1 MSDSQKKRTNI
12 RKSYQYNNA
21 RTYFF
26 NNFPSFFFHDVDG
39 EICIFAGLVKKANS
53 YEAVIGL
60 EVHAQL
66 STESKLFCS
75 DPNQFGAEPN
85 QHTSVISLGHPGSL
99 PRLNEKVVE
108 YAIRLGLATHAEIAP
123 SLTFARKN
131 YFYTDLPKGYQISQ
145 HEAPIC
151 VGGYINIRMPEG
163 NKKIRLTRIHIEEDA
178 GKSLHDQQPDASL
191 IDLNRA
197 GVPLLE
203 IVSEPDLCS
212 GEEAQAY
219 LGEIRRLVRYLDICD
234 GNMEEGSMRCDANVS
249 VKRKS
254 ETKLGTRTEIKN
266 LNSMSNVR
274 KAIDFEIKRQIAL
287 LDEGGKVIQ
296 QTVSYDDQRNR
307 TFPLRSKEEAE
318 DYRYFP
324 EPDLNPLLIAQKWI
338 SEIRSTLPA
347 LPQERFIKYTGVFHL
362 SEQEAAVLVESPDLA
377 RYFEALAGQTGEPKM
392 AANWMLGPVK
402 SWLNEHHARMDD
414 FPLSPE
420 KLGSLISLA
429 TKGKISYSAAQQ
441 KILPELILQPDGDPQ
456 TLARQLDL
464 IQESG
469 TYAIMK
475 HIHAS
480 LDKYPEKI
488 REYHNGKKGLVGLF
502 MGEVMKSTG
511 GKADPS
517 LANKM
522 IIQELEKRK

>member
-1 MSDSQKKRTNI
+1 
-12 RKSYQYNNA
+12 
-21 RTYFF
+21 
-26 NNFPSFFFHDVDG
+26 
-39 EICIFAGLVKKANS
+39 VKKANS

-108 YAIRLGLATHAEIAP
+108 YAIRLGLATHSEIAP
-123 SLTFARKN
+123 SLSFARKN

-145 HEAPIC
+145 HENPIC
-151 VGGYINIRMPEG
+151 DGGYIHIRMPEV
-163 NKKIRLTRIHIEEDA
+163 NKKIRLIRIHIEEDA
-178 GKSLHDQQPDASL
+178 GKSLHDRQPDASL

-212 GEEAQAY
+212 GKEAQSY
-219 LGEIRRLVRYLDICD
+219 LGEIRRMVRYLDICD
-234 GNMEEGSMRCDANVS
+234 GNMEEGSLRCDANVS
-249 VKRKS
+249 VKKIG

-274 KAIDFEIKRQIAL
+274 KAIEYEIKRQIAL
-287 LDEGGKVIQ
+287 LDQGGKVVQ
-296 QTVSYDDQRNR
+296 QTVSYDDQKNL
-307 TFPLRSKEEAE
+307 TFPLRSKEDAD

-324 EPDLNPLLIAQKWI
+324 EPDLNPIVIDQKWV
-338 SEIRSTLPA
+338 SEIRSGLPA
-347 LPQERFIKYTGVFHL
+347 LPHQLFLRYTTEYHL
-362 SEQEAAVLVESPDLA
+362 SEQDAGILVESPEQA
-377 RYFEALAGQTGEPKM
+377 SYFEVVADQSGEPKT
-392 AANWMLGPVK
+392 AANWILGPVK
-402 SWLNEHHARMDD
+402 SWLNENHSRMDD

-420 KLGSLISLA
+420 KLASLLA
-429 TKGKISYSAAQQ
+429 LASEGKVSYTAAQQ
-441 KILPELILQPDGDPQ
+441 KIFPELILQPDANPNE
-456 TLARQLDL
+456 LAKQLDL

-469 TYAIMK
+469 TDAIMK
-475 HIHAS
+475 HVLTA

-488 REYHNGKKGLVGLF
+488 REFHNGKKGLVGLF
-502 MGEVMKSTG
+502 MGEVMNSTG

-517 LANKM
+517 MANKL
-522 IIQELEKRK
+522 IIQELDKRK

>member
-1 MSDSQKKRTNI
+1 
-12 RKSYQYNNA
+12 
-21 RTYFF
+21 
-26 NNFPSFFFHDVDG
+26 
-39 EICIFAGLVKKANS
+39 VKKANS

-108 YAIRLGLATHAEIAP
+108 YAIRLGLATHSEIAS
-123 SLTFARKN
+123 SLSFARKN

-145 HEAPIC
+145 HEDPIC
-151 VGGYINIRMPEG
+151 EGGYIHIRMPEG
-163 NKKIRLTRIHIEEDA
+163 NRKIRLIRIHIEEDA

-203 IVSEPDLCS
+203 IVSEPDLHS
-212 GEEAQAY
+212 GEEAQFY
-219 LGEIRRLVRYLDICD
+219 LGEIRRIVRYLDICD
-234 GNMEEGSMRCDANVS
+234 GNMEEGSLRCDANVS
-249 VKRKS
+249 VKKIG
-254 ETKLGTRTEIKN
+254 ETRLGTRTEIKN
-266 LNSMSNVR
+266 LNSISNVR
-274 KAIDFEIKRQIAL
+274 KAIEYEINRQIAL
-287 LDEGGKVIQ
+287 LDQGGKVVQ
-296 QTVSYDDQRNR
+296 QTVSYDDQKNL
-307 TFPLRSKEEAE
+307 TFPLRSKEEAD

-324 EPDLNPLLIAQKWI
+324 EPDLNPIVIDKKWV
-338 SEIRSTLPA
+338 SEIRSGLPA
-347 LPQERFIKYTGVFHL
+347 LPQELFLKYTTEYHL
-362 SEQEAAVLVESPDLA
+362 SDQDAGILVESPEQA
-377 RYFEALAGQTGEPKM
+377 SYFEAVADQSRDPKT
-392 AANWMLGPVK
+392 AANWILGPVK
-402 SWLNEHHARMDD
+402 SWLNENHSRMDD

-420 KLGSLISLA
+420 KLATLIALA
-429 TKGKISYSAAQQ
+429 GEGKISYTAARQ
-441 KILPELILQPDGDPQ
+441 KILPELIRQPDAKPEE
-456 TLARQLDL
+456 LAIKLDL
-464 IQESG
+464 IQESS
-469 TYAIMK
+469 TDAIMK
-475 HIHAS
+475 HVHAA

-517 LANKM
+517 MANKL
-522 IIQELEKRK
+522 IIRELDIRK

>member
-1 MSDSQKKRTNI
+1 MWIEK
-12 RKSYQYNNA
+12 
-21 RTYFF
+21 
-26 NNFPSFFFHDVDG
+26 
-39 EICIFAGLVKKANS
+39 ICIFAGLVKKAIS

-99 PRLNEKVVE
+99 PRLNGKVVE
-108 YAIRLGLATHAEIAP
+108 YAIRLGLATRSKIAP
-123 SLTFARKN
+123 SLAFARKN

-151 VGGYINIRMPEG
+151 EGGYIHIRVPSG
-163 NKKIRLTRIHIEEDA
+163 NKKIRLIRIHIEEDA

-203 IVSEPDLCS
+203 IVSEPDLRS
-212 GEEAQAY
+212 GEEAQSY
-219 LGEIRRLVRYLDICD
+219 LGEIRRMVRFLDICD
-234 GNMEEGSMRCDANVS
+234 GNMEEGSLRCDANVS
-249 VKRKS
+249 IRKKS

-274 KAIDFEIKRQIAL
+274 KAIEYEIKRQTAI
-287 LDEGGKVIQ
+287 LDEGGKVVQ
-296 QTVSYDDQRNR
+296 QTVSYDDQKNL

-324 EPDLNPLLIAQKWI
+324 EPDLNPIVIDQKLV
-338 SEIRSTLPA
+338 SEILSGLPA
-347 LPQERFIKYTGVFHL
+347 LPQELFLRYTTEYHL
-362 SEQEAAVLVESPDLA
+362 SEQDAGVLVESPVQA
-377 RYFEALAGQTGEPKM
+377 RYFEALAVQTGEPKT
-392 AANWMLGPVK
+392 AANWVLGPVK
-402 SWLNEHHARMDD
+402 SWLNENHIRMDD

-420 KLGSLISLA
+420 KLASLLTLA
-429 TKGKISYSAAQQ
+429 TEGKVSYTAARQ
-441 KILPELILQPDGDPQ
+441 KIFPELIRQPDANPRA
-456 TLARQLDL
+456 LAKQLDL

-469 TYAIMK
+469 TEAIMK
-475 HIHAS
+475 HVHAA

-517 LANKM
+517 LSNRM
-522 IIQELEKRK
+522 IMQELDKRKEDE

>member
-1 MSDSQKKRTNI
+1 
-12 RKSYQYNNA
+12 
-21 RTYFF
+21 
-26 NNFPSFFFHDVDG
+26 
-39 EICIFAGLVKKANS
+39 VKKANS

-99 PRLNEKVVE
+99 PRLNKKVVE
-108 YAIRLGLATHAEIAP
+108 YAIRLGLATHSEIAP
-123 SLTFARKN
+123 ALSFARKN
-131 YFYTDLPKGYQISQ
+131 YFYSDLPKGYQISQ
-145 HEAPIC
+145 HEDPIC
-151 VGGYINIRMPEG
+151 EGGYVNIRLPSG
-163 NKKIRLTRIHIEEDA
+163 QKKVRLTRIHIEEDA
-178 GKSLHDQQPDASL
+178 GKSLHDQQPNASL

-212 GEEAQAY
+212 GEEAQSY
-219 LGEIRRLVRYLDICD
+219 LGEIRRMVRYLDICD
-234 GNMEEGSMRCDANVS
+234 GNMEEGSLRCDANVS
-249 VKRKS
+249 VKKKE

-266 LNSMSNVR
+266 LNSISNVR
-274 KAIDFEIKRQIAL
+274 KAIEYEIKRQIAL
-287 LDEGGKVIQ
+287 LDQGGMVIQ
-296 QTVSYDDQRNR
+296 QTVSYDDQKNL

-324 EPDLNPLLIAQKWI
+324 EPDLNPFIIDQNWVA
-338 SEIRSTLPA
+338 EIRSGLPA
-347 LPQERFIKYTGVFHL
+347 LPQELLLRYISEYKI
-362 SEQEAAVLVESPDLA
+362 SEQDAGILIESPEQA
-377 RYFEALAGQTGEPKM
+377 RYFEAVAELSGEPKT
-392 AANWMLGPVK
+392 AANWILGPVK
-402 SWLNEHHARMDD
+402 FWLNENHARMDD

-420 KLGSLISLA
+420 KLATLISLA
-429 TKGKISYSAAQQ
+429 TGGKVSYTAAQQ
-441 KILPELILQPDGDPQ
+441 KIFPELIRQPGADPGD
-456 TLARQLDL
+456 LARKLDL

-469 TYAIMK
+469 TETIVK
-475 HIHAS
+475 HVHAA

-488 REYHNGKKGLVGLF
+488 REYNKGKKGLVGLF
-502 MGEVMKSTG
+502 MGEVMKSSG

-517 LANKM
+517 VANKM

>member
-1 MSDSQKKRTNI
+1 M
-12 RKSYQYNNA
+12 
-21 RTYFF
+21 
-26 NNFPSFFFHDVDG
+26 
-39 EICIFAGLVKKANS
+39 FAGLVKKTNP

-66 STESKLFCS
+66 STESKLFSS
-75 DPNQFGAEPN
+75 DPNWFGAEPN
-85 QHTSVISLGHPGSL
+85 QNTSVISLGHPGSL
-99 PRLNEKVVE
+99 PRINGKVVE

-123 SLTFARKN
+123 FLSFARKH

-145 HEAPIC
+145 HESPVC
-151 VGGYINIRMPEG
+151 QGGQINIRTPAG
-163 NKKIRLTRIHIEEDA
+163 LKKIRLIRIHIEEDA

-203 IVSEPDLCS
+203 IVSEPDLRS
-212 GEEAQAY
+212 GEEAQSY
-219 LGEIRRLVRYLDICD
+219 LGEIRRLVRYLNICD
-234 GNMEEGSMRCDANVS
+234 GNMEEGSLRCDANVS
-249 VKRKS
+249 VRKKN
-254 ETKLGTRTEIKN
+254 ETRLGTRTEIKN

-274 KAIDFEIKRQIAL
+274 KAIEFEIERQIAL
-287 LDEGGKVIQ
+287 LQKGGKVIQ
-296 QTVSYDDQRNR
+296 QTLSYDAQRNL
-307 TFPLRSKEEAE
+307 TFPMRSKEEAE

-324 EPDLNPLLIAQKWI
+324 EPDLNPFVIDQKWV
-338 SEIRSTLPA
+338 SEIRSGLPA
-347 LPQERFIKYTGVFHL
+347 LPQERFLRYTADFHL
-362 SEQEAAVLVESPDLA
+362 PEQDADVLVESPDLSG
-377 RYFEALAGQTGEPKM
+377 YFEALAEQTGDPRT

-414 FPLSPE
+414 FPLSPGN
-420 KLGSLISLA
+420 LSSLITLA
-429 TKGKISYSAAQQ
+429 AGGKVSYTAAQQ
-441 KILPELILQPDGDPQ
+441 KIFPELIKRPDGDPLA
-456 TLARQLDL
+456 LARQMDL

-469 TYAIMK
+469 TQAIMK
-475 HIHAS
+475 HVHAA
-480 LDKYPEKI
+480 LDRYPEKI

-522 IIQELEKRK
+522 IMQELDKRKQDE

>member
-1 MSDSQKKRTNI
+1 
-12 RKSYQYNNA
+12 
-21 RTYFF
+21 
-26 NNFPSFFFHDVDG
+26 
-39 EICIFAGLVKKANS
+39 VKKANS

-108 YAIRLGLATHAEIAP
+108 YAIRLGLATHSKVAP
-123 SLTFARKN
+123 SLSFARKN

-145 HEAPIC
+145 HEDPIC
-151 VGGYINIRMPEG
+151 EGGYLHIRMPEG
-163 NKKIRLTRIHIEEDA
+163 NKKIRLIRIHIEEDA

-212 GEEAQAY
+212 GEEAQSY
-219 LGEIRRLVRYLDICD
+219 LGEIRRMVRYLGICD
-234 GNMEEGSMRCDANVS
+234 GNMEEGSLRCDANVS
-249 VKRKS
+249 VKKIG
-254 ETKLGTRTEIKN
+254 ETRLGTRTEIKN

-274 KAIDFEIKRQIAL
+274 KAIEYEIKRQVSL
-287 LDEGGKVIQ
+287 LDQGGMVVQ
-296 QTVSYDDQRNR
+296 QTVSYDDQKNI
-307 TFPLRSKEEAE
+307 TFPLRSKEDAD

-324 EPDLNPLLIAQKWI
+324 EPDLNPIVIDQKWV
-338 SEIRSTLPA
+338 SEIRSGLPA
-347 LPQERFIKYTGVFHL
+347 LPQELFLKYTTEYHL
-362 SEQEAAVLVESPDLA
+362 SEQDAGILVESPEQA
-377 RYFEALAGQTGEPKM
+377 SYFEEVAHQSGEPKT
-392 AANWMLGPVK
+392 AANWILGPVK
-402 SWLNEHHARMDD
+402 SWLNENHSRLDD

-420 KLGSLISLA
+420 KLANLIALA
-429 TKGKISYSAAQQ
+429 SEGKVSYTAAQQ
-441 KILPELILQPDGDPQ
+441 KIFPELIRQPDANPNE
-456 TLARQLDL
+456 LAKQMDL

-469 TYAIMK
+469 TDAIMK
-475 HIHAS
+475 HVYVA

-488 REYHNGKKGLVGLF
+488 REYHIGKKGLVGLF

-517 LANKM
+517 TANKL
-522 IIQELEKRK
+522 IIQELDKRK

>member
-1 MSDSQKKRTNI
+1 VDS
-12 RKSYQYNNA
+12 
-21 RTYFF
+21 
-26 NNFPSFFFHDVDG
+26 

-66 STESKLFCS
+66 STESKLFCA

-85 QHTSVISLGHPGSL
+85 ENTSVISLGHPGSL
-99 PRLNEKVVE
+99 PRLNRKVVE
-108 YAIRLGLATHAEIAP
+108 YAIRLGLATQSEIAT
-123 SLTFARKN
+123 SLSFARKN

-151 VGGYINIRMPEG
+151 EGGYINIRMTDG
-163 NKKIRLTRIHIEEDA
+163 NKKIRLIRIHIEEDA

-203 IVSEPDLCS
+203 IVSEPDLRS
-212 GEEAQAY
+212 GEEAQVY
-219 LGEIRRLVRYLDICD
+219 LGEVRRLVRYLDICD
-234 GNMEEGSMRCDANVS
+234 GNMEEGSLRCDANVS
-249 VKRKS
+249 VRKKK

-274 KAIDFEIKRQIAL
+274 KAIEFEIERQIAL
-287 LDEGGKVIQ
+287 LDEGRKVVQ
-296 QTVSYDDQRNR
+296 QTISYDDQKNL

-324 EPDLNPLLIAQKWI
+324 EPDLNPIFIDQKWV
-338 SEIRSTLPA
+338 SEIRSGLPA
-347 LPQERFIKYTGVFHL
+347 LPQERFLKYTADFHL
-362 SEQEAAVLVESPDLA
+362 SEQDAVILVESPDLA
-377 RYFEALAGQTGEPKM
+377 RYFEQLADHSREPKT
-392 AANWMLGPVK
+392 AANWILGPVK
-402 SWLNEHHARMDD
+402 SWLNEHHARMDE
-414 FPLSPE
+414 FPLSPG
-420 KLGSLISLA
+420 KLSSLIALA
-429 TKGKISYSAAQQ
+429 TEGKISYTAAQQ
-441 KILPELILQPDGDPQ
+441 KIFPELIRQPQGDPLA
-456 TLARQLDL
+456 LARQLDL

-469 TYAIMK
+469 AEAIMK
-475 HIHAS
+475 HVHAA

-522 IIQELEKRK
+522 IIQELDKHK